1 MDIEIKRKEETK
13 MEDKTKK
20 AMGKLYEKYRVIKEF
35 PSQLEVAIAHNSENG
50 QEEVWIVW
58 CNPLNEDQKM
68 PLAHLMTDSE
78 MSTKITPDFTR
89 SFIAKTLFDEY
100 RRFDTRL
107 TVEEMDE
114 QLEVDPNYDNMIETY
129 DGAIDTAEKIMNGI
143 VEEDIENMFDDLEKI
158 LNIESKKDE

>member
-1 MDIEIKRKEETK
+1 
-13 MEDKTKK
+13 MEDYKK
-20 AMGKLYEKYRVIKEF
+20 AMGKLYEKYRIIKEF

-50 QEEVWIVW
+50 QEEIWLVW
-58 CNPLNEDQKM
+58 CNPLNEEQKM
-68 PLAHLMTDSE
+68 PLAHIMTDSE
-78 MSTKITPDFTR
+78 MNTKITPDFTR

-100 RRFDTRL
+100 KRFDTRL

-158 LNIESKKDE
+158 LNIENKKDE

>member
-1 MDIEIKRKEETK
+1 
-13 MEDKTKK
+13 MEDQTKK

-114 QLEVDPNYDNMIETY
+114 QLDSDPNYDNMIETY
-129 DGAIDTAEKIMNGI
+129 DGAVDTAEKIMNGI